1 MGKFGVTPSRF
12 GYPKRDAFNNKNR
25 IHLAIRRV
33 VKDMKRNLHELL
45 FLMKNLFFEFVCFPE
60 FENPKN
66 GSRKTK
72 IWKKITNFAKI
83 MKNQQMLVFVTNPA
97 TVL

>member
-1 MGKFGVTPSRF
+1 
-12 GYPKRDAFNNKNR
+12 
-25 IHLAIRRV
+25 
-33 VKDMKRNLHELL
+33 
-45 FLMKNLFFEFVCFPE
+45 MKNLFFEFVCFPE

-72 IWKKITNFAKI
+72 IWKKITNCAKI
-83 MKNQQMLVFVTNPA
+83 MKNQQKLVFVTNPA

>member
-1 MGKFGVTPSRF
+1 
-12 GYPKRDAFNNKNR
+12 
-25 IHLAIRRV
+25 
-33 VKDMKRNLHELL
+33 MKRNLHELFSL
-45 FLMKNLFFEFVCFPE
+45 VKNLFFEFVCFQE

-66 GSRKTK
+66 GPRKTK
-72 IWKKITNFAKI
+72 IWGEITNFAKI

>member
-1 MGKFGVTPSRF
+1 
-12 GYPKRDAFNNKNR
+12 
-25 IHLAIRRV
+25 
-33 VKDMKRNLHELL
+33 
-45 FLMKNLFFEFVCFPE
+45 MKNLFFEFVCFPE

-66 GSRKTK
+66 GPRKTK
-72 IWKKITNFAKI
+72 IWGKITNFAKI

>member
-1 MGKFGVTPSRF
+1 
-12 GYPKRDAFNNKNR
+12 
-25 IHLAIRRV
+25 
-33 VKDMKRNLHELL
+33 MKRNLHELFSL
-45 FLMKNLFFEFVCFPE
+45 VKNLFFEFVCFPE

-83 MKNQQMLVFVTNPA
+83 MKNQQMKLVISIMIKMSIFDVFLSPQKFE
-97 TVL
+97 